1 MDGRGERLKMQGTR
15 RRVKRVKEGMRI
27 TDYGL
32 GVKVK
37 ELKPEG
43 NGAGSPGCREAMRL
57 GSWDVDP
64 GLSELEDRRIRFI
77 FLKCRNCLV
86 AWHTEIHMRKLWQMP
101 MRRFIYGLIR
111 PKNLA
116 ILYLPQKGRG

>member
-1 MDGRGERLKMQGTR
+1 MQGTR
-15 RRVKRVKEGMRI
+15 RRVKRLKEGMRI

-32 GVKVK
+32 GVKIK
-37 ELKPEG
+37 ELK
-43 NGAGSPGCREAMRL
+43 AGRL
-57 GSWDVDP
+57 GSLEARRLGGWDVCP
-64 GLSELEDRRIRFI
+64 GLSELEDRRIRFL

-101 MRRFIYGLIR
+101 KRRFIYGLIQ